1 MEAYLLRAGVVAGL
15 IILVLV
21 TTLAHRRIKS
31 RQSTHRIDPKDV
43 PGGLSGPLTVVYFTS
58 RYCLECVDI
67 PGIVQAAAPELR
79 SVALNVSERPALAAR
94 YRLTATPTIHV
105 VDEAGHVRFTWVG
118 TLDPQALWR
127 EIRNIWDEVVVG
139 VGRSRWTAAT
149 AEAA

>member
-15 IILVLV
+15 IVLLLV
-21 TTLAHRRIKS
+21 TTLAHRRLKA

-58 RYCLECVDI
+58 RYCIECADI

-79 SVALNVSERPALAAR
+79 AVALNVSERPALATR

-105 VDEAGHVRFTWVG
+105 VDEEGHVRFTWVG
-118 TLDPQALWR
+118 TLDPQALWI
-127 EIRNIWDEVVVG
+127 EIRNVWDEVVLG
-139 VGRSRWTAAT
+139 IRERRRTAV
-149 AEAA
+149 AAGAA